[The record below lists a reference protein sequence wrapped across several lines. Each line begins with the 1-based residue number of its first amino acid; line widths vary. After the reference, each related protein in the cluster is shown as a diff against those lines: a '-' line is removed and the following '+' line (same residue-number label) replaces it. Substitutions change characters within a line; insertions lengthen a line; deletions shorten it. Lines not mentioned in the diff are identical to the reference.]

1 MYGICLF
8 RLYFWVILGLGGALC
23 ALRGAPR
30 PRVLFS
36 HRFWEVFWR
45 RLGTIWAPR
54 GSKERLESFK
64 DVVWEG
70 PWRMFGKSSGPKAA
84 LWRPRSPKGSKKEHF
99 GCLFGAFFTKSMK
112 TEKCVWTAQACTD
125 CIWAHPKIINF
136 RWFYSFCVKFLP
148 GGHFG
153 EDFWGFLLIFEDFG
167 CPLRILFGIICLIKG
182 HLFQGPNFD

>member
-1 MYGICLF
+1 MYQIYNIIHVGFAQTAAVHWVFALDLNTSCFYKSMQLF
-8 RLYFWVILGLGGALC
+8 VSFSWKGTTGVNLSITVWQCCSSISSHFWVILGLGGALC
-23 ALRGAPR
+23 ALSGAPR

-84 LWRPRSPKGSKKEHF
+84 LWRPRCPKGSKKKHF
-99 GCLFGAFFTKSMK
+99 GCMFCAFFTKSMK

-125 CIWAHPKIINF
+125 CI
-136 RWFYSFCVKFLP
+136 
-148 GGHFG
+148 
-153 EDFWGFLLIFEDFG
+153 
-167 CPLRILFGIICLIKG
+167 
-182 HLFQGPNFD
+182 